1 MFLTPRFA
9 RCRDK
14 HRLRRHL
21 SPQGSRT
28 PVARRGDDQGGRPA
42 HGLRQL
48 VAGTGVGRG
57 SATSSG
63 ERASSSAGGSG
74 RMGREEPSR
83 PQGSCDESADQ
94 GRSCHGLDLPSPA
107 RQAVGG
113 RSCRLG
119 VERGQ
124 TSRAS
129 RRLKRGRAPTTP
141 LCAMCGGWSTPE
153 PAVWVAADRRR
164 DCGRWLAVRADLSR
178 IRCSA
183 TARPEGVLI

>member
-1 MFLTPRFA
+1 
-9 RCRDK
+9 
-14 HRLRRHL
+14 
-21 SPQGSRT
+21 
-28 PVARRGDDQGGRPA
+28 
-42 HGLRQL
+42 
-48 VAGTGVGRG
+48 
-57 SATSSG
+57 
-63 ERASSSAGGSG
+63 
-74 RMGREEPSR
+74 MGREEPSR

-94 GRSCHGLDLPSPA
+94 GRSCHGLDLPSRA

-129 RRLKRGRAPTTP
+129 RRLKRGRAPTPP
-141 LCAMCGGWSTPE
+141 LCAMYGGWSTPE

-178 IRCSA
+178 IRSSQLPDLGACSSMP
-183 TARPEGVLI
+183 TAECRAERFTLRYDEAQFDVWGPQTWVLNLQGSVCQDRSLLHLSGYFGASAPNCKTS